1 MNLLDRGQSIRKIRK
16 GLSHNVGTVLAK
28 SKTNKAKGQT
38 YSGERTP
45 LIEGSNRFL
54 LEFMTQGL
62 TFVDHANNIPS
73 AEQCTVPL

>member
-16 GLSHNVGTVLAK
+16 GLSHNFGTVLAK
-28 SKTNKAKGQT
+28 SKAKGQT

-45 LIEGSNRFL
+45 LIEGSNGFSL
-54 LEFMTQGL
+54 KFVTQGS

-73 AEQCTVPL
+73 AEQCPVPL